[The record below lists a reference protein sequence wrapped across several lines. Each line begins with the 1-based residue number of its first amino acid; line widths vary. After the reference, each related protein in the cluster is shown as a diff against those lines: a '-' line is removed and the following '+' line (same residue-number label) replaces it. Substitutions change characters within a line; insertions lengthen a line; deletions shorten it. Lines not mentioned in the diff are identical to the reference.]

1 MTLLKKIKPY
11 LVGILIPLAVGGLS
25 TLLSGSLGDDF
36 YSTITVPPF
45 APPAILFPIV
55 WSVLYILMGVSSALV
70 YVKREKAPTAA
81 RDGLALYG
89 ASLIVNFFYS
99 ILLFRLRLFLF
110 TSFWV
115 LLLLILIA
123 AYMWK
128 YARVSRPAAYLQ
140 IPYLIW
146 CAFATYLTF
155 AIFCL
160 NK

>member
-1 MTLLKKIKPY
+1 MSLFQKIKPY
-11 LVGILIPLAVGGLS
+11 LIAIAIPLAVGGLS

-36 YSTITVPPF
+36 YSTINVPPF

-55 WSVLYILMGVSSALV
+55 WSILYILMGVSSAIV
-70 YVKREKAPTAA
+70 YLQRERDPLAA
-81 RDGLALYG
+81 RNGLALYG
-89 ASLIVNFFYS
+89 ASLVVNFFYS
-99 ILLFRLRLFLF
+99 IFLFRFRLFLF

-115 LLLLILIA
+115 LLLLVLVA

-128 YARVSRPAAYLQ
+128 YARVSRVAMYLQ

-146 CAFATYLTF
+146 TAFATYLTF
-155 AIFCL
+155 AIHFL

>member
-1 MTLLKKIKPY
+1 MSFFQRIKPY
-11 LVGILIPLAVGGLS
+11 LIGILIPLAVGGLS
-25 TLLSGSLGDDF
+25 SWASGSLGDDF

-45 APPAILFPIV
+45 APPALLFPIV
-55 WSVLYILMGVSSALV
+55 WSILYVLMGVSSAIV
-70 YVKREKAPTAA
+70 YTKRERNLPAA

-89 ASLIVNFFYS
+89 ASLVVNFFYS

-110 TSFWV
+110 SSFWV
-115 LLLLILIA
+115 LLLLGLIV
-123 AYMWK
+123 AYVWK
-128 YARVSRPAAYLQ
+128 FARVSRPAAYLQ

-155 AIFCL
+155 AIHFL

>member
-1 MTLLKKIKPY
+1 MSLFQRIKPY
-11 LVGILIPLAVGGLS
+11 LVAILIPLTVGGLS
-25 TLLSGSLGDDF
+25 ALLSGGGMDF
-36 YSTITVPPF
+36 YDTITVPPF

-55 WSVLYILMGVSSALV
+55 WSVLYLLMGISSAIV
-70 YVKREKAPTAA
+70 YTKRERGPQAA
-81 RDGLALYG
+81 RDGLAFYG

-99 ILLFRLRLFLF
+99 IFLFRLRLFLF
-110 TSFWV
+110 SSLWI
-115 LLLLILIA
+115 LLLLGLIA

-140 IPYLIW
+140 IPYLVW

-155 AIFCL
+155 AIYFL

>member
-1 MTLLKKIKPY
+1 MTLFQKIKPY
-11 LVGILIPLAVGGLS
+11 LLAILIPLAVGGLS
-25 TLLSGSLGDDF
+25 AWASGSLGDDF
-36 YSTITVPPF
+36 YSTIVKPPF

-55 WSVLYILMGVSSALV
+55 WSILYVLMGISSAIV
-70 YVKREKAPTAA
+70 YTQREKDPLAA
-81 RDGLALYG
+81 KDGLALYG

-110 TSFWV
+110 SSLWV
-115 LLLLILIA
+115 LLLLVLVA

-140 IPYLIW
+140 IPYLVW
-146 CAFATYLTF
+146 TAFATYLTF
-155 AIFCL
+155 AIYFL

>member
-1 MTLLKKIKPY
+1 MSFFQRIKPY
-11 LVGILIPLAVGGLS
+11 LIGILIPLAVGGLS
-25 TLLSGSLGDDF
+25 SWASGSLGDDF

-45 APPAILFPIV
+45 APPALLFPIV
-55 WSVLYILMGVSSALV
+55 WSILYVLMGVSSAIV
-70 YVKREKAPTAA
+70 YTKRERNLPAA

-89 ASLIVNFFYS
+89 ASLVVNFFYS

-110 TSFWV
+110 SSFWV
-115 LLLLILIA
+115 LLLLGLIV
-123 AYMWK
+123 AYVWK
-128 YARVSRPAAYLQ
+128 FARVSRPAAYLQ

-155 AIFCL
+155 AIYLL

>member
-1 MTLLKKIKPY
+1 MTLFQRIKPY

-25 TLLSGSLGDDF
+25 ALLSGGGMDF
-36 YSTITVPPF
+36 YDTITVPPF
-45 APPAILFPIV
+45 APPPLVFPIV
-55 WSVLYILMGVSSALV
+55 WGILYVLMGISSTLV
-70 YVKREKAPTAA
+70 YLKRERDPVAA

-99 ILLFRLRLFLF
+99 IFLFRLRLFLF
-110 TSFWV
+110 TSLWI
-115 LLLLILIA
+115 LLLLALVA

-140 IPYLIW
+140 IPYLVW
-146 CAFATYLTF
+146 TAFATYLTF
-155 AIFCL
+155 AIWFL

>member
-1 MTLLKKIKPY
+1 MSLFQKIKPY
-11 LVGILIPLAVGGLS
+11 LIAIPIPLAVGGLS
-25 TLLSGSLGDDF
+25 AWLSGGGMDF
-36 YSTITVPPF
+36 YDTINVPPF

-55 WSVLYILMGVSSALV
+55 WGILYVLMGVSSAIV
-70 YVKREKAPTAA
+70 YTKRERNPMKA

-89 ASLIVNFFYS
+89 ASLVVNFFYS
-99 ILLFRLRLFLF
+99 IFLFRLRLFLF
-110 TSFWV
+110 TSLWI
-115 LLLLILIA
+115 LLLLALIA

-146 CAFATYLTF
+146 TAFATYLTF
-155 AIFCL
+155 AIYLL

>member
-1 MTLLKKIKPY
+1 MALFQKIKPY
-11 LVGILIPLAVGGLS
+11 LIGILIPLAVGGLS
-25 TLLSGSLGDDF
+25 TWASGSLGDNF

-45 APPAILFPIV
+45 APPALLFPIV
-55 WSVLYILMGVSSALV
+55 WSILYVLMGISSTLV
-70 YVKREKAPTAA
+70 YLKREKAPIAA

-110 TSFWV
+110 SSLWV
-115 LLLLILIA
+115 LLLLVLVA

-128 YARVSRPAAYLQ
+128 YARVFRPAAYLQ

-146 CAFATYLTF
+146 TAFATYLTF
-155 AIFCL
+155 AIYFL